1 MQVKLTGLELL
12 VYRHTRM
19 NELLM
24 CSKNSGA
31 EGVGEYG
38 PAGGPFVV
46 AFDEIGDVLFKG
58 AAARMGRERDA
69 HSKQWEVLGMI

>member
-31 EGVGEYG
+31 EGVVEYG

-46 AFDEIGDVLFKG
+46 AFDDVLVMCYLKVLQRGWVEKG
-58 AAARMGRERDA
+58 MRTASSG
-69 HSKQWEVLGMI
+69 KCWE